1 MPRQI
6 SDQTQT
12 MLEAGQIEP
21 RDFMTIYAR
30 RRSNSETISDSL
42 WSDVGDVNANV
53 INPDTGLEETRQFYG
68 AGNLVKISDI
78 PLVSNLTV
86 QNVNVE
92 LSPLA
97 SNAEELIRGFD
108 VRQAVVQIFRGL
120 FVPGEGRMVEAAF
133 PRFVGFVDSVEV
145 VTPSENGEGSNN
157 LTCAS
162 HTQEVTRANSA
173 TRSDTSQKV
182 IDPNDT
188 FYADSASTPEWKIWW
203 GQVRGE
209 APVAP

>member
-6 SDQTQT
+6 SEETQAL
-12 MLEAGQIEP
+12 LEANALEP

-30 RRSNSETISDSL
+30 RRSNGETVADSL
-42 WSDVGDVNANV
+42 WSDVGDVQANV
-53 INPDTGLEETRQFYG
+53 INPETGAAETRDFYG
-68 AGNLVKISDI
+68 SGNLVKISDI
-78 PLVSNLTV
+78 PLVSNMTV

-97 SNAEELIRGFD
+97 SNAQELIRGFD
-108 VRQAVVQIFRGL
+108 VRQGVVQIFRGL
-120 FVPGEGRMVEAAF
+120 FNPGEGRMVEPAF

-162 HTQEVTRANSA
+162 HTQEVTRGNSA
-173 TRSDTSQKV
+173 TRSETSQKV
-182 IDPNDT
+182 INQNDG
-188 FYADSASTPEWKIWW
+188 FYDDAASTPEWKIWW
-203 GQVRGE
+203 GQAKGE
-209 APVAP
+209 KPLA